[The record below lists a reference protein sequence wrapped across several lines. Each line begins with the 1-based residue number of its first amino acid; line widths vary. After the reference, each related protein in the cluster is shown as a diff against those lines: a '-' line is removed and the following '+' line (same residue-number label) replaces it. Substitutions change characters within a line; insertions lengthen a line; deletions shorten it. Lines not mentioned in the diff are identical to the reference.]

1 MSQKHKTL
9 IYQANGEVSPVT
21 SEFTV
26 SKILKPDF
34 YRIKVTSMGFGNRRD
49 LQVDST
55 IKLPNSAVESY
66 KQHFTNVGYINK
78 YFSRDSRSIHTS
90 LGVKHK
96 LGILLYG
103 KQGTGKTTICYSL
116 AKYLIESMEAIAI
129 TVEGTSDLIFALE
142 FAKDVDPNNDVL
154 KVIIMDECESAMQG
168 NESTMKRILDST
180 SSVDNVL
187 FLFTTN
193 YIDQVPE
200 AIKDRPS
207 RIKWCKE
214 IGGYGDAQEIFRVMD
229 ELNDNLEE
237 TIQLSNGQITS
248 MVEELMD
255 KTIDE
260 IKNTFIDKVL
270 NVNLTKIGAIE
281 NLLIDKE

>member
-1 MSQKHKTL
+1 MSQEKTL
-9 IYQANGEVSPVT
+9 IYQADGIVSPVT
-21 SEFTV
+21 SNFTV
-26 SKILKPDF
+26 AKVLKPNF
-34 YRIKVTSMGFGNRRD
+34 YHIKHTNMGFGTKRD
-49 LQVDST
+49 LQVDDSIT
-55 IKLPNSAVESY
+55 LPNSAIESY
-66 KQHFTNVGYINK
+66 RQHFTNVGYINK
-78 YFSRDSRSIHTS
+78 YFSEDSRIIHKS
-90 LGVKHK
+90 LNVKHK

-116 AKYLIESMEAIAI
+116 AQYLIDSMDAIAI
-129 TVEGTSDLIFALE
+129 TVESVSDLGFALA
-142 FAKDVDPNNDVL
+142 FAREVDPKDNVL
-154 KVIIMDECESAMQG
+154 KVLIMDECEQAMY
-168 NESTMKRILDST
+168 NHESQMKRILDST

-214 IGGYGDAQEIFRVMD
+214 IGGYGDAEEIYRVMD
-229 ELNDNLEE
+229 ELNNNLEE
-237 TIQLSNGQITS
+237 SIKLTGNQIS
-248 MVEELMD
+248 GLVEALIN

-281 NLLIDKE
+281 SLINKD